1 MDREK
6 YVLAVMSAAGTNE
19 FSPVKVQKLFFL
31 MDEDAHE
38 LVEGPHFEFEPYD
51 YGPFDK
57 EVYTVLEDLE
67 NKKLVAISSPNF
79 NQPRMYRLTDEGVLL
94 GRNSFTTF
102 SEDTQNYINEL
113 VEWIKSRSFTQI
125 VSAIYK
131 HYPRMKTNS
140 VFGN

>member
-1 MDREK
+1 
-6 YVLAVMSAAGTNE
+6 
-19 FSPVKVQKLFFL
+19 
-31 MDEDAHE
+31 MDENAHG

-67 NKKLVAISSPNF
+67 NKKLVAISPPNF
-79 NQPRMYRLTDEGVLL
+79 NQPRMYRLTDKGLLL
-94 GRNSFTTF
+94 GRDSFTTF
-102 SEDTQNYINEL
+102 SKDTQNYISEL

-125 VSAIYK
+125 VAAIYK
-131 HYPRMKTNS
+131 YYPKMKTNS